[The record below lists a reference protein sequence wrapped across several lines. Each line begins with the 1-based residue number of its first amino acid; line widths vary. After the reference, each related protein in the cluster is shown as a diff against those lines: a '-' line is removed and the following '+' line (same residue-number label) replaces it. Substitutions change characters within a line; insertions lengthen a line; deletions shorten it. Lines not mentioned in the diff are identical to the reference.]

1 MVARDIDPRLVV
13 EAEKVVVLVDED
25 EPELSDVAILDKVG
39 GNVALKSVAA
49 LLNDVAVVLEVDCG
63 NEQTPISS

>member
-1 MVARDIDPRLVV
+1 LVARDIDPRLVV

-49 LLNDVAVVLEVDCG
+49 LLNDVAVLEVDCG

>member
-13 EAEKVVVLVDED
+13 EAEKVVDED

-49 LLNDVAVVLEVDCG
+49 LLNDVAVLEVDCG